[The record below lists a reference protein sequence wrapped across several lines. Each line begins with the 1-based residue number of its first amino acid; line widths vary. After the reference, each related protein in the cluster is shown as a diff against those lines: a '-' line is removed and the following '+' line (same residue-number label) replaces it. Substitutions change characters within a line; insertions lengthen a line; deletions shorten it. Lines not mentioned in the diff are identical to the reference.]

1 MKKKSLLWISA
12 LLLILAGC
20 SSDEIGDA
28 SDLVGYWKV
37 IGTEQV
43 EDPSSQGGLCF
54 TKNGEIIEWGMNSK
68 IWYERHTGKWW
79 VSDEGKLEVDVY
91 EGSMCRVYTG
101 IEKLSKNNLIIRNWG
116 GFAGTS
122 REKGSD
128 VEYKKLN
135 HAPNY
140 DNLSKIEW

>member
-1 MKKKSLLWISA
+1 MLM
-12 LLLILAGC
+12 LAGC

-68 IWYERHTGKWW
+68 YWQERHTGKWW
-79 VSDEGKLEVDVY
+79 MSMKALCVEFILELRNFQKTILSFVIGEALLVH
-91 EGSMCRVYTG
+91 RVR
-101 IEKLSKNNLIIRNWG
+101 KAVMWNIR
-116 GFAGTS
+116 
-122 REKGSD
+122 K
-128 VEYKKLN
+128 
-135 HAPNY
+135 
-140 DNLSKIEW
+140 